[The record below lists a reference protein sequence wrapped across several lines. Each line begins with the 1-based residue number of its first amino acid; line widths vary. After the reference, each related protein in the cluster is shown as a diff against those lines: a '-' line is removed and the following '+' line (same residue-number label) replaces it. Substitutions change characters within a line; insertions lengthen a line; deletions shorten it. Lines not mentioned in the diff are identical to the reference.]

1 MAQPTLFICQSCR
14 FSQDQP
20 EGQPA
25 DGKVLLEQV
34 KAHQVESSCEIRVQP
49 VACLWACGSP
59 CVVSFSAPNKPTY
72 LFGTISTESVSDLI
86 EFAKK
91 YTQSK
96 TGNVSYKQF
105 PERLKETA
113 IAKVPYMR

>member
-1 MAQPTLFICQSCR
+1 MLKHTLFVCQSCCL
-14 FSQDQP
+14 SEDHSK
-20 EGQPA
+20 GQPA

-34 KAHQVESSCEIRVQP
+34 RAYQAESSSDIRVQP

-59 CVVSFSAPNKPTY
+59 CVVAFSAPSKPTY
-72 LFGTISTESVSDLI
+72 LFSKLPTVAASDLI
-86 EFAKK
+86 KFAEQ

-105 PERLKETA
+105 PERLKEVA
-113 IAKVPYMR
+113 IAKVPYIR